1 MDIGKPGQTKPR
13 HSRSHEWSTTKLR
26 NVLGKEN
33 TKIDRMVVGLTI
45 PVGRKLL
52 FEVFHRI
59 SSVIAIVFV
68 VGDKKT
74 K

>member
-1 MDIGKPGQTKPR
+1 M
-13 HSRSHEWSTTKLR
+13 R
-26 NVLGKEN
+26 NVLEKEN